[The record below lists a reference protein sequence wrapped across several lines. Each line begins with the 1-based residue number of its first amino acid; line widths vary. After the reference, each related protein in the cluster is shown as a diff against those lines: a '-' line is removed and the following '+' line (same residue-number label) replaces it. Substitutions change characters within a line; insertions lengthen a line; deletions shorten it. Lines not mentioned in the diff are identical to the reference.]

1 MKAAFV
7 SGVLIVLLAV
17 AGCGGNSRVPVIGRP
32 TGPFLFMVGQ
42 TSDNLFTFRGSDSGA
57 ISPMASVATGHAPSA
72 VVMESLSSFQMN
84 LFVADSASNNLAVF
98 NIDPTTGTVNPTG
111 ITVPVGANPIAIGL
125 RGPSGTGGANT
136 TLDDGA
142 LYVLNQGS
150 NSISGFKITDASGHM
165 AELPGSPFATQ
176 ASPQAIAVVTGGT
189 SPSTLATFVYVANG
203 ALGTISAFKVN
214 ADGSLTELTGSPFA
228 AGANISALGSRP
240 GGVILLASDSG
251 SNKVLGFQIQNNGSL
266 TPLPGSTV
274 AAGSQPGAL
283 TFTFNDF
290 VYETNRGSN
299 NVSAYKF
306 DFATSTL
313 TPIAG
318 SPFAIGTSPVA
329 RGTTRPLQLYVA
341 DQGSSDLTGFNI
353 DLNTGALTQIPG
365 SPFHTPAPPSSIQT
379 LFLMNVD

>member
-1 MKAAFV
+1 
-7 SGVLIVLLAV
+7 
-17 AGCGGNSRVPVIGRP
+17 
-32 TGPFLFMVGQ
+32 
-42 TSDNLFTFRGSDSGA
+42 
-57 ISPMASVATGHAPSA
+57 
-72 VVMESLSSFQMN
+72 
-84 LFVADSASNNLAVF
+84 
-98 NIDPTTGTVNPTG
+98 
-111 ITVPVGANPIAIGL
+111 
-125 RGPSGTGGANT
+125 
-136 TLDDGA
+136 
-142 LYVLNQGS
+142 
-150 NSISGFKITDASGHM
+150 
-165 AELPGSPFATQ
+165 
-176 ASPQAIAVVTGGT
+176 
-189 SPSTLATFVYVANG
+189 
-203 ALGTISAFKVN
+203 
-214 ADGSLTELTGSPFA
+214 
-228 AGANISALGSRP
+228 
-240 GGVILLASDSG
+240 
-251 SNKVLGFQIQNNGSL
+251 VLGFQIQNNGSL

-379 LFLMNVD
+379 LFGMNVD